1 MIVMLSSQLD
11 AVKALNAELAAKNAE
26 LAAKVAKQKRQSKRK
41 LERAA
46 GYIAERLV
54 WSPSSSS
61 SSSSS
66 TGADAEATGGA
77 AAEATGGDA
86 TMGGGADDV
95 WPSDDGGA
103 KGADDREGTD
113 DNSDDEDDD
122 DDDEDD
128 DDGAAPRGR
137 SGRRRSEPSAAA
149 AAAATAAPRARR
161 PHSLPKRRRASCSPP
176 ASPPAVP
183 TRQYP
188 HVRPIGNSGL
198 WRAGL
203 RHDKKRINFGG
214 KRFPSAEA
222 AAREVAKFL
231 WKHGRGHDASFDE
244 AGNPQT
250 PYRDPT
256 LKSQYIGVHPSR
268 NGTGTWTAQ
277 ISVGNEIQHL
287 GSFATEVEAA
297 VAYDAIAR
305 PLGRPTN
312 FALPPTPPPKPPRRR
327 RGTR

>member
-1 MIVMLSSQLD
+1 
-11 AVKALNAELAAKNAE
+11 
-26 LAAKVAKQKRQSKRK
+26 
-41 LERAA
+41 
-46 GYIAERLV
+46 
-54 WSPSSSS
+54 
-61 SSSSS
+61 
-66 TGADAEATGGA
+66 
-77 AAEATGGDA
+77 
-86 TMGGGADDV
+86 MGGGADDV

-113 DNSDDEDDD
+113 DNSDDNSDD

-137 SGRRRSEPSAAA
+137 SGRRRSEPSAA

-287 GSFATEVEAA
+287 GCFATEVEAA
-297 VAYDAIAR
+297 VAYDARAR
-305 PLGRPTN
+305 LLGRQTN
-312 FALPPTPPPKPPRRR
+312 FELPTPPRPNPPRRR